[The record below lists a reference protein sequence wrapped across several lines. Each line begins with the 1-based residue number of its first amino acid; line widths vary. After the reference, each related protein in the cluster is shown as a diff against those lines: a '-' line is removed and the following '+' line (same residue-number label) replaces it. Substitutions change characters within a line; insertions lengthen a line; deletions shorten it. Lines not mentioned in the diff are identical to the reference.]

1 MTYSLARNQA
11 RQALAIVQDGYYILH
26 LDAETALTERIAQR
40 VVDVLNAAEA
50 VVDHPI
56 WMGVEDTDVALE
68 EAVKRL
74 RGDL

>member
-1 MTYSLARNQA
+1 MTYRVILDHDTPTAFAR
-11 RQALAIVQDGYYILH
+11 LDFYIVH
-26 LDAETALTERIAQR
+26 LDRGWVRNGQYAQR

-56 WMGVEDTDVALE
+56 WMGVTDTDVALE

-74 RGDL
+74 RGEL

>member
-1 MTYSLARNQA
+1 MYSLARNQA

-50 VVDHPI
+50 SVVNPAWAGICD
-56 WMGVEDTDVALE
+56 EDVALE

-74 RGDL
+74 RGKL